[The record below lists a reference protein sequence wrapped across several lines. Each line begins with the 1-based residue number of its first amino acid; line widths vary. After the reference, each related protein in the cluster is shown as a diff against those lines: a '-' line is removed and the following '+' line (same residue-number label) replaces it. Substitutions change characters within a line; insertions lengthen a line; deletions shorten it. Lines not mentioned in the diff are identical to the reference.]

1 RVTKPIVLIRKL
13 TSGLQK
19 QRIETLEK
27 HKNSLIL
34 TDQVWMEFL
43 KNRQKVILEGMKQI
57 AKPHSAS
64 IPSLMN
70 EFQATKTFLK
80 LQKDAIKQ
88 HAKVIR
94 TVEKILKRPADG
106 DIVYKSLSRIFGTDS
121 DLNLKRPN
129 KKRYEVRRL
138 ARQRF
143 ALGYPPRKDDS
154 LRFGDAINW
163 EWIINC
169 AKSSKNKSNIVIV
182 SRDYDYGLTDDSEG
196 FLNDWLRLEFKERVS
211 QQRKIELTNRLSN
224 ALKKL
229 DVNVASKDLDEENRI
244 LREPPTW
251 EAMSEANLKRQY
263 ELLQQTLREKLF
275 EFQDK
280 PKDQK

>member
-1 RVTKPIVLIRKL
+1 MLIRKL